1 MRVYILF
8 LLLVSSVYGQRISS
22 KKISRIIKKNK
33 IYSKAQVAVAV
44 QPIGSSKK
52 IKGIQFSKYMT
63 PASNTKLLTFL
74 GAIQTFDSLPLINY
88 SVLKKTL
95 HISPTGYPLLFHPK
109 YPDLELEK
117 FLNSYEKIIY
127 HDTNLDI
134 PRFGNGWAWD
144 DYPFYFSA
152 QISTFPLF
160 GNVAKFSKSSN
171 NKVSVRPNIFKITI
185 DSLLNN
191 KIIRNE
197 INNTFIYNPIK
208 FDINDT
214 LYIPFKTS
222 KKLTVELLSQALNSE
237 VTYENKNFKFK
248 NVLYSKKI
256 DKTYNAILKSSD
268 NLVAESM
275 LLMIGKKLNNN
286 FSTPRAIYTLK
297 NKWNSWVPDPVIWN
311 DGSGVSRYNMITPRT
326 LVAVLQKIYNKIGL
340 VGIQKYF
347 AAGGESGT
355 IKNFYKK
362 QGSPYVYAKTG
373 TLKHNHN
380 LSGYLISK
388 KGNWYV
394 FSIMVNHF
402 ESPTNQIRLA
412 IEDILEYIYDKG

>member
-160 GNVAKFSKSSN
+160 GNVAKFSKSS
-171 NKVSVRPNIFKITI
+171 
-185 DSLLNN
+185 
-191 KIIRNE
+191 
-197 INNTFIYNPIK
+197 
-208 FDINDT
+208 
-214 LYIPFKTS
+214 
-222 KKLTVELLSQALNSE
+222 
-237 VTYENKNFKFK
+237 
-248 NVLYSKKI
+248 
-256 DKTYNAILKSSD
+256 
-268 NLVAESM
+268 
-275 LLMIGKKLNNN
+275 
-286 FSTPRAIYTLK
+286 
-297 NKWNSWVPDPVIWN
+297 
-311 DGSGVSRYNMITPRT
+311 
-326 LVAVLQKIYNKIGL
+326 
-340 VGIQKYF
+340 
-347 AAGGESGT
+347 
-355 IKNFYKK
+355 
-362 QGSPYVYAKTG
+362 
-373 TLKHNHN
+373 
-380 LSGYLISK
+380 
-388 KGNWYV
+388 
-394 FSIMVNHF
+394 
-402 ESPTNQIRLA
+402 
-412 IEDILEYIYDKG
+412 